1 MANLKELERKLKE
14 ITTDSGDSVE
24 HRIERVIALRDDLP
38 DADKEQ
44 TLEEDALCYS
54 LLIEMLD
61 CEHANLSNAF
71 DLLQLYALLAET
83 YEELNRGLEVKKI
96 AFKVRD
102 IIRCDEAPWKAIE
115 ETVPRVIDAVN
126 ETIYNHAAYDLTLM
140 FLRMAFK
147 EGRLDENLKGRA
159 RRLLKLHILMDDS
172 YEYNSFFSK
181 ELQDAIAAL
190 FTPQELMKI
199 IIDPSIGHLR
209 CDPVEYT
216 YRWEQIYPEVQRRLD
231 DRFANA
237 PRHMGFCFKYWEAKR
252 SLLRD
257 EYGIEWRS
265 PSQMNPRVMFD

>member
-1 MANLKELERKLKE
+1 MANLKELERKLNE

-24 HRIERVIALRDDLP
+24 HRIERVVTLLDELP

-44 TLEEDALCYS
+44 TLEENALCYS
-54 LLIEMLD
+54 MLIDMLIS
-61 CEHANLSNAF
+61 EHANLSNAL

-83 YEELNRGLEVKKI
+83 YEELGRHLEVRDI

-102 IIRCDEAPWKAIE
+102 IIRFEEATWEALE
-115 ETVPRVIDAVN
+115 ETATRVIDAVN
-126 ETIYNHAAYDLTLM
+126 ETIYHHAAYDLTLT
-140 FLRMAFK
+140 FLHKAFK
-147 EGRLDENLKGRA
+147 EGKLNESLKGRA

-172 YEYNSFFSK
+172 YQWNSSLTK

-199 IIDPSIGHLR
+199 IIDPSINTLR

-216 YRWEQIYPEVQRRLD
+216 YRWEQIYPEVERRLD
-231 DRFANA
+231 ERFANA
-237 PRHMGFCFKYWEAKR
+237 PRHMGFCFRYWEAKR
-252 SLLRD
+252 ELLKD